1 MLVAWSRVPYCVPR
15 ARITQDHAAF
25 IGINMDNL
33 VSNIEHTVSAPAAL
47 PTAVEA
53 FALDLATHGNATAA
67 YRRTH
72 PIQGKS
78 SNAIEALASLLRR
91 RPDVAA
97 RVDQLRLIGAKTV
110 LDQAPLMYQ
119 HLHDIGYGADSHE
132 LSGVR
137 WVNCRRCWG
146 AGGHPQWIDHNEFA
160 DAVEQAAA
168 KNAAVAGSVVPPA
181 FGGVGFKV
189 LGEPNPDCLYCGGEG
204 TQRPFFADTTRLEGA
219 ARKLFLSVRAKG
231 NGDIEIETEDR
242 KAARDQL
249 HKLLG
254 LIVDKRITANVNI
267 DPNAPDPW
275 SGASL
280 TPEQVLQ
287 RVMRARRVE
296 PVVDAQFVDAAPDAD
311 EARECDKAGP
321 PPETPQPFTEPK
333 APNITQQ
340 PVRRRP
346 QMLMVGPPQ

>member
-1 MLVAWSRVPYCVPR
+1 MTNTLPVAV
-15 ARITQDHAAF
+15 
-25 IGINMDNL
+25 
-33 VSNIEHTVSAPAAL
+33 AL
-47 PTAVEA
+47 PTAAEA
-53 FALDLATHGNATAA
+53 FALDFASCGNAVAA

-72 PIQGKS
+72 PTEGRS
-78 SNAIEALASLLRR
+78 SHALEVAAYALRR
-91 RPDVAA
+91 RADVAK
-97 RVDQLRLIGAKTV
+97 RVEELRLIGARAV
-110 LDQAPLMYQ
+110 LERAPLMYDD
-119 HLHDIGYGADSHE
+119 LYDIGYGAEALE

-146 AGGHPQWIDHNEFA
+146 TGGHPQWIDYNELA
-160 DAVEQAAA
+160 DAAAQAAA
-168 KNAAVAGSVVPPA
+168 KNAAVPGSAVPPA
-181 FGGVGFKV
+181 FGGFGFKV
-189 LGEPNPDCLYCGGEG
+189 LGEPNPDCVYCGGEG
-204 TQRPFFADTTRLEGA
+204 VQRPFFADTTKLEGA
-219 ARKLFLSVRAKG
+219 TRKLFLSVRAKG
-231 NGDIEIETEDR
+231 NGDIEIQTEDR

-296 PVVDAQFVDAAPDAD
+296 PVVDAQLVDAAPETD
-311 EARECDKAGP
+311 EQRECDKAGLPAESP
-321 PPETPQPFTEPK
+321 PPFTEPK
-333 APNITQQ
+333 AQNITQQ